1 MQPFPMQKPGG
12 PMPEFPCHPKIEQL
26 KADFLDFLY
35 EQSGRTNM
43 LYTGLWQEFC
53 VQCGIEAR
61 DAWSEQ

>member
-1 MQPFPMQKPGG
+1 MQKPVG
-12 PMPEFPCHPKIEQL
+12 PMPEFPCHPKAEQL
-26 KADFLDFLY
+26 KADFLDYLY

-61 DAWSEQ
+61 NAWSEQ